1 MEPRRVAPSRGSKEV
16 DRGLRGLIMLT
27 FVVHVDLDRTCMCR
41 ATNSYHLIYPFTHFP
56 SRIARRL
63 FTAVAPS
70 LSNKCNLGNAAQQAL
85 LSTAFL
91 GGFAGY
97 LVSQFVFLPTFLL
110 ALGGGGF
117 LAYVATTR
125 K

>member
-1 MEPRRVAPSRGSKEV
+1 M
-16 DRGLRGLIMLT
+16 
-27 FVVHVDLDRTCMCR
+27 
-41 ATNSYHLIYPFTHFP
+41 
-56 SRIARRL
+56 
-63 FTAVAPS
+63 
-70 LSNKCNLGNAAQQAL
+70 
-85 LSTAFL
+85 AFL

-97 LVSQFVFLPTFLL
+97 IVSQFPFVFLPTFML